1 MTNLATVPL
10 PQDEDPNY
18 GATITQVGARIE
30 PYKIDS
36 LSEENAFGFQV
47 YNSQDWGGDLQ
58 RYYRSKKLASSI
70 SVVDPSGDEVDDRNS
85 LSSIPPYE
93 EVDEEPSEGFRG
105 VFPVNKKRKVI
116 ATFQVKFKLSELK
129 RRTPTVILEG
139 PQSLREDD

>member
-10 PQDEDPNY
+10 PQDESLNH
-18 GATITQVGARIE
+18 GATMTQDGDDWY
-30 PYKIDS
+30 P
-36 LSEENAFGFQV
+36 QV
-47 YNSQDWGGDLQ
+47 Y
-58 RYYRSKKLASSI
+58 YKTKKSASII
-70 SVVDPSGDEVDDRNS
+70 SVVDPLVDQVDDQYS

-129 RRTPTVILEG
+129 RRKPTVILEG